1 MFIIPITFDELS
13 KIKKIKKW
21 TKNLHKLSF
30 NKDVDINKVEF
41 ICQFGFFVPKGH
53 NTPEKFS
60 EAFEENCK
68 LEYGSR
74 LEVELSKI
82 RVNIGMKHNKFF
94 ISDRLPKGVLP
105 KVVKNIVAELTK
117 VKMMV
122 ESEMH
127 DNLNVKR
134 SIPQIDKNIV
144 NIEVF
149 RDIANSEI
157 KRDFNLD
164 DILDKIIESGV
175 DSLSDDEKDFLDKSS
190 KKGK

>member
-30 NKDVDINKVEF
+30 NKDVDLNKVEF

-68 LEYGSR
+68 LEYESR

-82 RVNIGMKHNKFF
+82 R
-94 ISDRLPKGVLP
+94 
-105 KVVKNIVAELTK
+105 
-117 VKMMV
+117 
-122 ESEMH
+122 
-127 DNLNVKR
+127 NLNVKS
-134 SIPQIDKNIV
+134 SIPQVDKNIV

>member
-1 MFIIPITFDELS
+1 
-13 KIKKIKKW
+13 
-21 TKNLHKLSF
+21 
-30 NKDVDINKVEF
+30 
-41 ICQFGFFVPKGH
+41 VPKGH

-60 EAFEENCK
+60 EAFEENSK
-68 LEYGSR
+68 LEYESR
-74 LEVELSKI
+74 LKVELSKI
-82 RVNIGMKHNKFF
+82 RVNIGMKHDKFF

-134 SIPQIDKNIV
+134 SIPQVDKNIV
-144 NIEVF
+144 SIEIF

-164 DILDKIIESGV
+164 DILDKINESGV